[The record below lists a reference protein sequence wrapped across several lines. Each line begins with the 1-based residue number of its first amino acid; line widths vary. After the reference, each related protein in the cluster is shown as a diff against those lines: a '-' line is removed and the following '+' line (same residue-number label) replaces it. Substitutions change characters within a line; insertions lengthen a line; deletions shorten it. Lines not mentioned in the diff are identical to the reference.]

1 MSKRLSRSL
10 NAQLLLS
17 QLVAVLSS
25 VAVFLGVL
33 YAGNYTVE
41 HFYMSSANVSS
52 RKAAIYAEF
61 ASYVRAGQF
70 TGQNEAAVA
79 AFNRAHRYAT
89 VTVYPAGTP
98 GSALIGSYSGKL
110 YPITFPDGAYSITIV
125 DSSDSHEKAINAVL
139 ATVSGVVVFTVI
151 QLSYT
156 GKLTRR
162 ILALSRKA
170 AQVSAGDIDTPITAE
185 GSDEI
190 AALANDMDTM
200 RRSVIERLGSEKR
213 AWEANS
219 ELITAM
225 SHDIRT
231 PMTSLLGYLELL
243 NSGGLDERQRGQLTV
258 SAYGKARELKELT
271 DELFRYFLVFG
282 RTELQL
288 DRQRYDAAMLL
299 GQLLGEA
306 AFELQD
312 QGFTV
317 QQPPFSDSCS
327 IVTDAMYLKRVVD
340 NLVSN
345 IRKYADPSRPVV
357 LLAERRGDE
366 LSVVCS
372 NAVRHGGSRVESS
385 KIGVRTCEKLMQLMG
400 GRFTVTGDDDHYAA
414 EFVLPIET

>member
-17 QLVAVLSS
+17 QLIAVLSAA
-25 VAVFLGVL
+25 AVFLGVF

-61 ASYVRAGQF
+61 AAYVRAGQF
-70 TGQNEAAVA
+70 SGQNEAAVA

-98 GSALIGSYSGKL
+98 GSTLNAARSGKL
-110 YPITFPDGAYSITIV
+110 YPMTFPDGAYSITII

-151 QLSYT
+151 HLSYT
-156 GKLTRR
+156 SKLTRR

-170 AQVSAGDIDTPITAE
+170 ALVSAGEIDTPITAE

-190 AALANDMDTM
+190 AALANDIDTM

-243 NSGGLDERQRGQLTV
+243 NGGGLDEGQRTQLTG
-258 SAYGKARELKELT
+258 SAYGKARELKDLT

-282 RTELQL
+282 NTELQL
-288 DRQRYDAAMLL
+288 DSQRYDAPMLL
-299 GQLLGEA
+299 EQLLGEA

-317 QQPPFSDSCS
+317 QQPPFTDSCT
-327 IVTDAMYLKRVVD
+327 VTTDPMYLKRVVD

-345 IRKYADPSRPVV
+345 IRKYADPARPVV
-357 LLAERRGDE
+357 LLAERRGNE
-366 LSVVCS
+366 LTVVFS
-372 NAVRHGGSRVESS
+372 NAVRRGGSRVESS
-385 KIGVRTCEKLMQLMG
+385 KIGVRTCEKLMQVMG
-400 GRFTVTGDDDHYAA
+400 GRFTVSSDADHYAA
-414 EFVLPIET
+414 EFALPIE

>member
-17 QLVAVLSS
+17 QLIAVLSAA
-25 VAVFLGVL
+25 AVFLGVF

-61 ASYVRAGQF
+61 AAYVRAGQF
-70 TGQNEAAVA
+70 SGQNEAAVA

-98 GSALIGSYSGKL
+98 GSTLNAARSGKL
-110 YPITFPDGAYSITIV
+110 YPMTFPDGAYSITII

-151 QLSYT
+151 QLSYA

-170 AQVSAGDIDTPITAE
+170 ALVSAGEIDTPITAE

-190 AALANDMDTM
+190 AALANDIDTM

-243 NSGGLDERQRGQLTV
+243 NGGGLDERQRTQLTA
-258 SAYGKARELKELT
+258 SAYGKARELKDLT

-282 RTELQL
+282 NTELQL
-288 DRQRYDAAMLL
+288 DKQPYDAPMLL
-299 GQLLGEA
+299 EQLLGEA

-317 QQPPFSDSCS
+317 QQPPFTESCS
-327 IVTDAMYLKRVVD
+327 VTTDPMYLKRVVD

-345 IRKYADPSRPVV
+345 IRKYADPARPVV
-357 LLAERRGDE
+357 MLAERRGNE
-366 LSVVCS
+366 LTVVFS
-372 NAVRHGGSRVESS
+372 NAVRRGGSRVESS
-385 KIGVRTCEKLMQLMG
+385 KIGVRTCEKLMQVMG
-400 GRFTVTGDDDHYAA
+400 GRFTVTSDADHYAA
-414 EFVLPIET
+414 EFALPVE

>member
-17 QLVAVLSS
+17 QLVAVLSAA
-25 VAVFLGVL
+25 AVFLVIL

-61 ASYVRAGQF
+61 AAYVRAGQF
-70 TGQNEAAVA
+70 SGQNEAAVA

-98 GSALIGSYSGKL
+98 GSTLNATRSGKL
-110 YPITFPDGAYSITIV
+110 YPMTFPDGAYSITIA
-125 DSSDSHEKAINAVL
+125 DSSDSHEKAINTVL
-139 ATVSGVVVFTVI
+139 ATVSGIVVFTAI

-162 ILALSRKA
+162 ILTLSRKA
-170 AQVSAGDIDTPITAE
+170 ALVSAGEIDMPITAE

-200 RRSVIERLGSEKR
+200 RRSVIEQLSSEKR

-243 NSGGLDERQRGQLTV
+243 NGGGLDERQRTQLTA
-258 SAYGKARELKELT
+258 SAYGKARELKDLT

-282 RTELQL
+282 NTELQL
-288 DRQRYDAAMLL
+288 DKQPYDAPMLL
-299 GQLLGEA
+299 EQLLGEA

-317 QQPPFSDSCS
+317 QQPPFTESCS
-327 IVTDAMYLKRVVD
+327 VITDPMYLKRVVD

-345 IRKYADPSRPVV
+345 IRKYADPARPVV
-357 LLAERRGDE
+357 MLAERRGDE
-366 LSVVCS
+366 LTVVFS
-372 NAVRHGGSRVESS
+372 NAVRRGGSRVESS
-385 KIGVRTCEKLMQLMG
+385 KIGVRTCEKLMQVMG
-400 GRFTVTGDDDHYAA
+400 GRFTVTSDADHYAA
-414 EFVLPIET
+414 EFALPIE

>member
-17 QLVAVLSS
+17 QLIAVLSA
-25 VAVFLGVL
+25 VAVFLGVF

-61 ASYVRAGQF
+61 AAYVRAGQF
-70 TGQNEAAVA
+70 SGQNEAAVA

-98 GSALIGSYSGKL
+98 GSTLNAARSGKL
-110 YPITFPDGAYSITIV
+110 YPMTFPDGAYSITIV

-170 AQVSAGDIDTPITAE
+170 AQVSAGEIDTPITAE

-190 AALANDMDTM
+190 AVLAQDMDTM

-243 NSGGLDERQRGQLTV
+243 NGGGLDERQRTQLTA
-258 SAYGKARELKELT
+258 SAYGKARELKDLT

-288 DRQRYDAAMLL
+288 DNQRYDAPMLL
-299 GQLLGEA
+299 EQLLGEA

-317 QQPPFSDSCS
+317 QQPPFTDNCT
-327 IVTDAMYLKRVVD
+327 VTTDPMYLKRVVD

-345 IRKYADPSRPVV
+345 IRKYADPARPVV
-357 LLAERRGDE
+357 LLAERRGNE
-366 LSVVCS
+366 LTVVFS
-372 NAVRHGGSRVESS
+372 NAVRRGGSRVESS
-385 KIGVRTCEKLMQLMG
+385 KIGVRTCEKLMQVMG
-400 GRFTVTGDDDHYAA
+400 GRFTVSSDADHYAA
-414 EFVLPIET
+414 EFALPIE